1 MWGGYDNSEHSV
13 TGDYKF
19 FIVASYSFILR
30 LQQHLLLAEFK
41 ICAEF
46 VLQVMNGTEGWNEAW
61 VAGLG
66 TPCKIK
72 LGNDGH
78 N

>member
-30 LQQHLLLAEFK
+30 LQQHLLLAEYK

-46 VLQVMNGTEGWNEAW
+46 VLQVMNGAEA
-61 VAGLG
+61 
-66 TPCKIK
+66 
-72 LGNDGH
+72 
-78 N
+78 